1 MSRKTADNTYP
12 IHDLIKDR
20 WSPRAFSDKAVE
32 PEKLQSILEAARWA
46 SSSMNEQPWAFVL
59 ATKDDPDNYNKL
71 LDCLM
76 EGNRVWAQHAPVLL
90 LTMIKTRFDRNDK
103 TNNHASHDLGLAIGN
118 LVIQA
123 THLGL
128 SLHQMGGFFAD
139 KARERFNIPESHQPI
154 TAIALGYTGDVERLP
169 ENYQE
174 MEKSPRSRKPLKD
187 FIFGGQF
194 GETHSLVK

>member
-20 WSPRAFSDKAVE
+20 WSPRGFSDKAVE

-59 ATKDDPDNYNKL
+59 ATKDDPENYNKL

-76 EGNRVWAQHAPVLL
+76 EGNRVWAQHAPALL
-90 LTMIKTRFDRNDK
+90 LTLVKKRFDRNDK
-103 TNNHASHDLGLAIGN
+103 TNHHATHDLGLAIGN
-118 LVIQA
+118 LVFQA
-123 THLGL
+123 TELGL
-128 SLHQMGGFFAD
+128 SLHQMGGFSAD
-139 KARERFNIPESHQPI
+139 KAREQFNVPESYQPI
-154 TAIALGYTGDVERLP
+154 TAIALGYAGNVERLP

-174 MEKSPRSRKPLKD
+174 MEKSSRSRKPLED

-194 GETHSLVK
+194 GDTHPLVK

>member
-1 MSRKTADNTYP
+1 MRRKTADNTYP

-20 WSPRAFSDKAVE
+20 WSPRSFSDKSVE

-46 SSSMNEQPWAFVL
+46 SSSMNEQPWAFIL
-59 ATKDDPDNYNKL
+59 ATKDDPENYNKL

-90 LTMIKTRFDRNDK
+90 LTLAKNRFERNDK

-118 LVIQA
+118 LVLQA

-128 SLHQMGGFFAD
+128 YLHQMGGFSAE
-139 KARERFNIPESHQPI
+139 KARTNFDIPESYQPI
-154 TAIALGYTGDVERLP
+154 TTIAMGYAGNVEQLP
-169 ENYQE
+169 EKYQA
-174 MEKSPRSRKPLKD
+174 METSARSRNPLKD
-187 FIFGGQF
+187 FVFSGQF
-194 GETHSLVK
+194 GDTHPLLK